1 MPTASGHT
9 TAILGSKVKGTSVHG
24 TGGEKLGHIEDIV
37 LDKTSNNI
45 MFAVIGFGG
54 VFGIGEKYHPVP
66 WSVLSYDKQEGC
78 YRVPLSKDTVKAAP
92 VYDLDTLT
100 HDDGK
105 ARDQSYLYY
114 KVDPYWQ

>member
-9 TAILGSKVKGTSVHG
+9 QAILTSKVKGTSVYG
-24 TGGEKLGHIEDIV
+24 TNGEKLGHVEDIV

-54 VFGIGEKYHPVP
+54 VLGVGEKYHPVP
-66 WSVLSYDKQEGC
+66 WSVLSYDKAAGH
-78 YRVPLSKDTVKAAP
+78 YVVPLSKETVKAAP

-100 HDDGK
+100 RDDGK
-105 ARDQSYLYY
+105 ARDQSFLYY
-114 KVDPYWQ
+114 KVDPYW